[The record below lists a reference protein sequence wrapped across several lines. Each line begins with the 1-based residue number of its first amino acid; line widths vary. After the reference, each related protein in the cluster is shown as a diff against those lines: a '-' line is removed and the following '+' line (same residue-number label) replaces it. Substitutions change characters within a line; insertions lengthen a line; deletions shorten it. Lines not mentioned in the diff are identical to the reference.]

1 MIGSAHRAFWGGNIK
16 VRFGFVMTGEHV
28 TLRARANL
36 EDLAITGRIILK
48 YICKKEDAKS

>member
-1 MIGSAHRAFWGGNIK
+1 LIGSAHRAFWGGNIK

-36 EDLAITGRIILK
+36 EDLAIIILK